1 MWQSS
6 NLDRPN
12 YDGILIDLNGNGKN
26 ELVVTEGDYADPR
39 VRQTSVWQWNGWGFS
54 KIPYGVLRNMRNS
67 RRFMNPVFQVLH
79 GLLIAGDNK
88 KCDVVYHK
96 T

>member
-1 MWQSS
+1 FIFKLVDGVIKSVWQSS

-54 KIPYGVLRNMRNS
+54 KIPYGVPEEYEK
-67 RRFMNPVFQVLH
+67 F
-79 GLLIAGDNK
+79 
-88 KCDVVYHK
+88 
-96 T
+96 